1 MYDERKNRMKK
12 RVMSLLLVM
21 LMVFALLPAAAMAA
35 DPVNPSQADSG
46 DLHVTKKLEASGNGN
61 YSITLESWATGN
73 DFQIGG
79 EALPMDIVLVLDQS
93 GSMDEDIS
101 IPSGSYRSTNYISYN
116 NIVSGIGYIKVNGE
130 YKLLYA
136 SKSGNNYSYW
146 YGNSNINGEGA
157 VVILRNKNGFTRL
170 DYDDVTPHIDLYVAN
185 TTTSSRI
192 DALKSA
198 VNSFVDTLS
207 SQKDGADNVIEH
219 RVAVVGYANGNK
231 SDQSGYNTNTREN
244 DNTIYYNTE
253 VFVGGNQ
260 YRYDKV
266 TGGNL
271 ADALQFTSTAA
282 GKRSLQDSVSALSTW
297 TDTYSNYGLEL
308 AKNILDA
315 RSDADKE
322 TRGAAVIL
330 FTDGV
335 PGGGAYNDDSVSVA
349 NKSIDFAH
357 QMKSNGVTIFTIGVL
372 QDDTDYL
379 PGRNGYDT
387 DYHIYQYMNYV
398 SSNYPDAASLDNPG
412 EEKSNTYYS
421 NISGGTGSLTDLFG
435 QISDKIDQSSTSVD
449 LSANSALRD
458 IINLS
463 DFDAAGA
470 TVSAQV
476 VKMAADTPDAEIT
489 LSYPATVP
497 ADGVINVTGFDYS
510 QLFHT
515 DAHPGYKLVVTV
527 NGLVPTHSGDL
538 SSNADAAIYENITST
553 DPVISI
559 DSPTLA
565 VEKQAN
571 IIDFNTK
578 MILAGNVS
586 RLTAT
591 RTVNGAFDLASGE
604 LTYQLKP
611 TETLGDRS
619 GTLIMNGVDTAMAYN
634 GTEWKE
640 YQTIPANN
648 IYFDDALLGAT
659 VDVAD
664 GAGYNVGVTSSAA
677 QAVTDVADGSVLLYT
692 FRGTGI
698 DVYCT
703 TNADGGYVQ
712 AGLMTGD
719 TATAANLVYFE
730 SAEGHYFKDGSNYV
744 RIDEEHPAPDGAQ
757 RYDSSLLAVRNYSI
771 TPAGEG
777 DATLDRYN
785 VPTVSYTGLPYGV
798 YTVRIKAVD
807 NANYKLD
814 GIRVYNAMA
823 NDESVY
829 AGTNEANA
837 RFYNLR
843 EALVND
849 GQEVVVKK
857 QDESSKLNVYL
868 PQQPSSA
875 LPGVLFIDNKDSVK
889 IEKTIVDQNNNFV
902 LDENGQPKKE
912 LVYKD
917 AYSAYVAN
925 GPKNE
930 IYLEKG
936 QGIAFTISDD
946 AQGDNYWLGLS
957 IPDQGSTTA
966 SAVSVNGE
974 AVTPTVA
981 SAVDMYYPIT
991 PRTDGTVVIVNNG
1004 DAMISVTNL
1013 KVTSKL
1019 AGDKSASPF
1028 ALLSAEALDI
1038 VADSN
1043 AAAGQ
1048 DDGGNQ
1054 GLQELIRELISNF
1067 VKALFNSIS
1076 RLFGK

>member
-1 MYDERKNRMKK
+1 MKK

-35 DPVNPSQADSG
+35 APVNPGQSDSS
-46 DLHVTKKLEASGNGN
+46 DLHVTKRLAETGNGN

-231 SDQSGYNTNTREN
+231 SDQSGYNTNTHEN

-253 VFVGGNQ
+253 VFVGSNQ

-266 TGGNL
+266 TDGNL
-271 ADALQFTSTAA
+271 ADALQYTSTAA
-282 GKRSLQDSVSALSTW
+282 GKRSLQNSVSALSTW

-315 RSDADKE
+315 RSDTDKE

-412 EEKSNTYYS
+412 EEKSNMYYS

-515 DAHPGYKLVVTV
+515 DAHPGYKLVVSV

-586 RLTAT
+586 RLNAT

-648 IYFDDALLGAT
+648 IYFDDALLET
-659 VDVAD
+659 KVNVAD
-664 GAGYNVGVTSSAA
+664 GAGYNVGVTSAA
-677 QAVTDVADGSVLLYT
+677 SQAVTEIADHKDLVYT
-692 FRGTGI
+692 FKGTGI
-698 DVYCT
+698 DIYCT
-703 TNADGGYVQ
+703 TNSDGGYVQ
-712 AGLMTGD
+712 AGLMTGE
-719 TATAANLVYFE
+719 TADAENLVYFE
-730 SAEGHYFKDGSNYV
+730 STEGHYYKDGSNYV
-744 RIDEEHPAPDGAQ
+744 RIDKDHPAPDGAQ

-777 DATLDRYN
+777 DTTLDRYN

-798 YTVRIKAVD
+798 YTVRLWTVE

-814 GIRVYNAMA
+814 GIRIYNSMDDP
-823 NDESVY
+823 NKDSVY

-837 RFYNLR
+837 HFYNLR

-857 QDESSKLNVYL
+857 QDESAKLNVYL

-875 LPGVLFIDNKDSVK
+875 LPGVLFIDDQSS
-889 IEKTIVDQNNNFV
+889 ILTEKTVVDQSGNFV

-930 IYLEKG
+930 IYLEEG
-936 QGIAFTISDD
+936 QGIAFTIS
-946 AQGDNYWLGLS
+946 APAKGDHYWIGLS
-957 IPDQGSTTA
+957 APDQGTA
-966 SAVSVNGE
+966 TAPVVLVNGK
-974 AVTPTVA
+974 AVAPAVA

-1013 KVTSKL
+1013 KVTSDIAADPEGEG
-1019 AGDKSASPF
+1019 AGPF

-1038 VADSN
+1038 AADSN